1 MDKCSLS
8 LNTKVKDKRDLICN
22 ISHEYDIKYNIK
34 FTKEDEHKKCE
45 IFDISD
51 SKIDFIT
58 GQKVQTGDHYYPL
71 CALREKENKIGSDS
85 EWNSIP
91 VSGSNKKENIYNKL
105 KKDIFKDKKL
115 DISSFTSDEQSILS
129 KLKKWIDYVEY
140 RKANMFYKV
149 SDEFN
154 NRLKERD
161 EIMVNEQII
170 CFDDLKQIP
179 PLN

>member
-1 MDKCSLS
+1 
-8 LNTKVKDKRDLICN
+8 VKDKRDLICN

-105 KKDIFKDKKL
+105 KKEILKDKNL
-115 DISSFTSDEQSILS
+115 DISSFKSDEQLILS
-129 KLKKWIDYVEY
+129 KIKRWIDYVEY
-140 RKANMFYKV
+140 KGAKMYHEIT
-149 SDEFN
+149 DDFN
-154 NRLKERD
+154 KIILKRD
-161 EIMVNEQII
+161 EDMIKIQEHYLYELIHMEPINA
-170 CFDDLKQIP
+170 
-179 PLN
+179 